1 MKGILLKDSILIRKY
16 CIFHFIVS
24 LIFFIISITGSS
36 AETSNLNFTYY
47 AVAMVSIIPIT
58 ISAYDE
64 QSKWN
69 LYEAV
74 LPVSR
79 KQIVLEKY
87 LLTALIVIPVSVI
100 YSVILFAAKG
110 GNLNEVLLNFTIMLL
125 FGLISPCVIL
135 PIIYKFGYLKGR
147 IINLIIIA
155 LLMAIASVSAIASI
169 NANQAVYS
177 VFAGG
182 FAVMI
187 LAAAAAVIFIISAA
201 ISVYIYNKK
210 EFKKKGALR
219 QNKPQG
225 AVF

>member
-177 VFAGG
+177 VFNSS

-210 EFKKKGALR
+210 EF
-219 QNKPQG
+219 
-225 AVF
+225 

>member
-201 ISVYIYNKK
+201 ISIYIYNKK
-210 EFKKKGALR
+210 EF
-219 QNKPQG
+219 
-225 AVF
+225 

>member
-210 EFKKKGALR
+210 EF
-219 QNKPQG
+219 
-225 AVF
+225 

>member
-177 VFAGG
+177 VFNSS

-201 ISVYIYNKK
+201 ISIYIYNKK
-210 EFKKKGALR
+210 EF
-219 QNKPQG
+219 
-225 AVF
+225 